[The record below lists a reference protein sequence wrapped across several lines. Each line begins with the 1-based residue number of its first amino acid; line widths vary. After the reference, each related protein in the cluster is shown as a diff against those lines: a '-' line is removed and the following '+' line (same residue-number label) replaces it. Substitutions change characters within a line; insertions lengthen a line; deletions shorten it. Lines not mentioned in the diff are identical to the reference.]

1 MRAKTEGK
9 ITLAQAVAMAVGT
22 MIGASIFSLLGVGAQ
37 LAGSNLPLSF
47 VLSGILALMVA
58 YSYAILGRHIV
69 SNAGPIAFI
78 LRGFGDSF
86 IVGVLAILMWMS
98 YVISIALFAK
108 GFAGYL
114 LPLLGIAPTKAAN
127 LAVITALLAVFTALN
142 ATGGSQL
149 VGRLEFSMVLIK
161 IGILVLFV
169 LAGLVT
175 LKPERLIP
183 QWDPAHIRGML
194 NAALLFFLSYMG
206 FGLVTNASE
215 NMEDP
220 ERNVPRAIYL
230 SILIVM
236 VIYVSVAAVAV
247 GNLTVEQLAE
257 AKENA
262 LAIAAQP
269 ALGRLG
275 FTLVSVGALISIT
288 SALNATLYGGAN
300 VAYAFAR
307 DGLLPETFERKRWFE
322 APEGL
327 YLTAGLGWLFAVGF
341 RIESV
346 ASFISLI
353 FTAIYLAVLLSHWRL
368 VPQYGGDRRLLA
380 INITALSA
388 TFVGLVVYQW
398 RQSAKDFGSFVLM
411 LALVV
416 LVEVWYRYRRQR
428 HLRLPARALRS

>member
-1 MRAKTEGK
+1 MTSQPQGR
-9 ITLAQAVAMAVGT
+9 ITLGQAVAMAVGT

-37 LAGSNLPLSF
+37 LAGSNLPLAF
-47 VLSGILALMVA
+47 VLSGLLALMVA

-86 IVGVLAILMWMS
+86 WVGVLAILMWLS

-114 LPLLGIAPTKAAN
+114 LPLLGLPAQGIAN
-127 LAVITALLAVFTALN
+127 GVVITLLLGFFTALN
-142 ATGGSQL
+142 ITGGSR
-149 VGRLEFSMVLIK
+149 VIGRLEFGMVLVK
-161 IGILVLFV
+161 VGILALFV
-169 LAGLVT
+169 LAGLWT
-175 LKPERLIP
+175 LQPQRLIP
-183 QWDPAHIRGML
+183 AWDAAHLRGML

-230 SILIVM
+230 SILVVM

-247 GNLTVEQLAE
+247 GNLTVEQLAQ
-257 AKENA
+257 ARENA
-262 LAIAAQP
+262 LAIAAEP

-307 DGLLPETFERKRWFE
+307 DGLLPEHFERKTWFH
-322 APEGL
+322 APSGL
-327 YLTAGLGWLFAVGF
+327 YLTAGLGWLFALGF

-353 FTAIYLAVLLSHWRL
+353 FTSIYLAVLLSHWRL

-380 INITALSA
+380 FNIIALSA
-388 TFVGLVVYQW
+388 TFVGLVIYQW
-398 RQSAKDFGSFVLM
+398 QQSASDFGWFIGMVLIV
-411 LALVV
+411 L
-416 LVEVWYRYRRQR
+416 LVEGWYRYRRQR
-428 HLRLPARALRS
+428 HLHLPRRALR